1 MRPSVSEQLSGM
13 RRVLQ
18 EVVGPQV
25 EAAYPRDMLDGVI
38 STLDALASSWM
49 DVPAFLR
56 WDAEE
61 MARLLDGQELPPEP
75 HDPLDVRALEAWHAQ
90 LRWLLQEHVTELL
103 ANELTAHLKARAER
117 FPVRPETRMPGQ
129 R

>member
-1 MRPSVSEQLSGM
+1 M

-18 EVVGPQV
+18 DVVAPEVNG
-25 EAAYPRDMLDGVI
+25 YPRDILDGVM
-38 STLDALASSWM
+38 STLDALAASWT

-61 MARLLDGQELPPEP
+61 MVRLLDGHELPPVP
-75 HDPLDVRALEAWHAQ
+75 DDPLDITALEAWHAE
-90 LRWLLQEHVTELL
+90 LRWKLQEHVPELL
-103 ANELTAHLKARAER
+103 GDELLAHLKARAER